1 MDLKP
6 FSSLQT
12 SCLVFDCHHLL
23 RNSQKH
29 KDEHIFSWGVVYLK
43 TFAIWDLDNGGTDTS
58 FSPVIIHVF
67 PDQREC
73 HRRYP
78 ISVIFHQMEP
88 VSEQFVEQT
97 RCGGFSGFDMI

>member
-1 MDLKP
+1 MDLKH

-12 SCLVFDCHHLL
+12 SFLVFDCHYLL

-29 KDEHIFSWGVVYLK
+29 KDEYIFLGGGDVYLR
-43 TFAIWDLDNGGTDTS
+43 TFAIWDLDSGGTDTS
-58 FSPVIIHVF
+58 FSPVTIHVF

-73 HRRYP
+73 HHHDTD
-78 ISVIFHQMEP
+78 SATFHQTEP

-97 RCGGFSGFDMI
+97 SWDMLWWL